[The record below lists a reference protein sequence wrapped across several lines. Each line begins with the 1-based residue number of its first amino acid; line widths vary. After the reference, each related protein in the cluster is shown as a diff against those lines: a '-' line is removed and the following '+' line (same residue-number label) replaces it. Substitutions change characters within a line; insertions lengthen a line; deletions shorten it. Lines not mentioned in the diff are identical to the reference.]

1 LEREKAEIGV
11 FLTLK
16 RPTRQMG
23 READDAGPFIDAE
36 FPERRFPRLQIL
48 TIEDIFAGKKINLPS
63 WWSQET
69 FKRAARRRKNNPEE
83 TQNNLLR
90 ELQEPYLS

>member
-1 LEREKAEIGV
+1 MPRN
-11 FLTLK
+11 FLYK
-16 RPTRQMG
+16 S
-23 READDAGPFIDAE
+23 
-36 FPERRFPRLQIL
+36 
-48 TIEDIFAGKKINLPS
+48 IEDIFAGKKINLPS

-83 TQNNLLR
+83 TQNNLLK